1 MDVELQKP
9 DIRNM
14 LLAKPDQTLNFPSIK
29 YFFFL
34 YFVMLSIFV
43 EDWGTG
49 SQIKALVK
57 KESRIQSSNQMLPV
71 KRGSTVFDNTLT
83 GVCVDNC
90 KNAIQDK

>member
-14 LLAKPDQTLNFPSIK
+14 LLAKPDRTLNFPSIK
-29 YFFFL
+29 YFFF
-34 YFVMLSIFV
+34 FIFCYAV
-43 EDWGTG
+43 HFCGGLGDGVTNKSFG
-49 SQIKALVK
+49 Q

-71 KRGSTVFDNTLT
+71 KRGSTVFGNTLT

>member
-29 YFFFL
+29 YFFL

-57 KESRIQSSNQMLPV
+57 KRVGIRAQ
-71 KRGSTVFDNTLT
+71 
-83 GVCVDNC
+83 
-90 KNAIQDK
+90 I

>member
-29 YFFFL
+29 YFF
-34 YFVMLSIFV
+34 IFCYAV
-43 EDWGTG
+43 HFCGGLGDGVTNKSFG
-49 SQIKALVK
+49 Q

-83 GVCVDNC
+83 GVCVDKC

>member
-57 KESRIQSSNQMLPV
+57 KRVGFRAQIKCYQLNEGAQCL
-71 KRGSTVFDNTLT
+71 
-83 GVCVDNC
+83 
-90 KNAIQDK
+90 AIL